1 MNSSLTFGFTYRGYD
16 VMIIGYQIEEGWRM
30 ALELRCGADVE
41 LIRDTSTV
49 YPDFVSLRSM
59 GIWQA
64 HLKIARKTD
73 AHSSA

>member
-1 MNSSLTFGFTYRGYD
+1 MNTSLTFGFTYRGHE
-16 VMIIGYQIEEGWRM
+16 VTIIGYQIDGGWRM

-49 YPDFVSLRSM
+49 YPDFMSLRSM

-64 HLKIARKTD
+64 HLKITRKTD
-73 AHSSA
+73 VHSSA